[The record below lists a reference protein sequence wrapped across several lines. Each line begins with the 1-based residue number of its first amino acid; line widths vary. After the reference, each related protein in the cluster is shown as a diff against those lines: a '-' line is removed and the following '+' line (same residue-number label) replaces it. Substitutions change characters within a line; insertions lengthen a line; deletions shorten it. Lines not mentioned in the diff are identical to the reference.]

1 MSITLASTRPVA
13 RGRQSR
19 GTPAKLRVA
28 IGRSC
33 ALGPTRDSCPS
44 MFVVARRLSV
54 RLRAGPIGVISALA
68 GAQRSSLACRF
79 EVRVVWRSGECD
91 GVAFSHRAG

>member
-19 GTPAKLRVA
+19 GTPAKKLCPRPDQGQLSVKVR
-28 IGRSC
+28 GRP
-33 ALGPTRDSCPS
+33 A
-44 MFVVARRLSV
+44 LSV

-68 GAQRSSLACRF
+68 GAQRSSLACSF
-79 EVRVVWRSGECD
+79 EGTC
-91 GVAFSHRAG
+91 GVALR

>member
-1 MSITLASTRPVA
+1 
-13 RGRQSR
+13 
-19 GTPAKLRVA
+19 
-28 IGRSC
+28 
-33 ALGPTRDSCPS
+33 